1 MKKNLKNR
9 VMNSLIY
16 GFEWSIVIALL
27 ILEYLSGYKAG
38 VMKHIYFKKIEYL
51 SKIYTKNGMIVHLI
65 LLLFIFIGLML
76 IYKNRWNFNRKRSM
90 VRVVLLSIILVGGFY
105 LPYMAKLNTYAY
117 ILIFLEVAI
126 GLEVIKM
133 IKSK

>member
-1 MKKNLKNR
+1 
-9 VMNSLIY
+9 MNSLIY

-76 IYKNRWNFNRKRSM
+76 IYKKRWNFNRKRSM

>member
-1 MKKNLKNR
+1 
-9 VMNSLIY
+9 MNSLIY

>member
-1 MKKNLKNR
+1 
-9 VMNSLIY
+9 
-16 GFEWSIVIALL
+16 
-27 ILEYLSGYKAG
+27 
-38 VMKHIYFKKIEYL
+38 
-51 SKIYTKNGMIVHLI
+51 
-65 LLLFIFIGLML
+65 ML
-76 IYKNRWNFNRKRSM
+76 IYKKRWNFNRKRSM